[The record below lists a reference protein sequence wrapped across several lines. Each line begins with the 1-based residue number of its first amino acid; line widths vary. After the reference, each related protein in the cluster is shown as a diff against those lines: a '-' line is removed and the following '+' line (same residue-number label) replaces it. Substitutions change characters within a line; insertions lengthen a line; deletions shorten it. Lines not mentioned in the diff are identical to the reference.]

1 MIKMSRTSSSIDSQ
15 KEWDRISQNPD
26 NVIVSDVLRDSLSH
40 YYTETPTKTQ
50 RAVVTLYSETHN
62 LTVLMTLLRLEQ
74 SPRGWSL
81 VCVCP
86 TQVAHKVMRAA
97 REDWSHTDLK
107 IGNDK
112 IRDFNVDP
120 SIFRL
125 EIEIPTTQTA
135 GVSECTVIVSC
146 VSEQST
152 NT

>member
-1 MIKMSRTSSSIDSQ
+1 MSSSIDSQ

-50 RAVVTLYSETHN
+50 RAAVTLHSATHN
-62 LTVLMTLLRLEQ
+62 LTVLLTLIRLEQ
-74 SPRGWSL
+74 SSRGWSL

-86 TQVAHKVMRAA
+86 TQVAHAIMRAA
-97 REDWSHTDLK
+97 REDWSHADIK
-107 IGNDK
+107 IGSDK
-112 IRDFNVDP
+112 IREFNVDP

-125 EIEIPTTQTA
+125 EIEIPISQTVS
-135 GVSECTVIVSC
+135 VSECTVIVSC